1 MIDALAVQPP
11 GSDQTDNSS
20 RWRWEEGWA
29 GCKKKEGVALYKR
42 DNFRKRVVI
51 LTFFQKKFFW
61 ICTRNC
67 IVLYEMYKWRGG
79 RGQKAT
85 ENWKNHC
92 GQSRESKMEK
102 LENRGAE
109 LLKNGV
115 IKGKNG
121 ILDDGCSPGRGPWPA
136 GKGIERCQKGGQV
149 NLYSFMWFFWQFDKM
164 HKKATFQNFD
174 NSWIKY

>member
-79 RGQKAT
+79 KGQKAT

-102 LENRGAE
+102 LEKKSEGSSFWAS
-109 LLKNGV
+109 KKGIKQGSGV
-115 IKGKNG
+115 IKKWRYKREKWHT
-121 ILDDGCSPGRGPWPA
+121 GRWMFS
-136 GKGIERCQKGGQV
+136 GKGTLACRKMDRKTSKRRTSQSV
-149 NLYSFMWFFWQFDKM
+149 QFYVIFL
-164 HKKATFQNFD
+164 TI
-174 NSWIKY
+174 W